1 MFLPPIKNKQ
11 RKGEGRQFFPYDV
24 AIVALCSDFTI
35 PRSENQEPKNILISM
50 VTTPA
55 ATVDKIHVI

>member
-1 MFLPPIKNKQ
+1 LIASKFEPGK
-11 RKGEGRQFFPYDV
+11 EGRE
-24 AIVALCSDFTI
+24 AISPLMVLQSPSPFHFNII
-35 PRSENQEPKNILISM
+35 PVQNQVPKNILISI